1 MQFAANNGFGM
12 IELLKNEFLNRAIQ
26 AILLSGNNN
35 FSTTLIYKFDLK
47 SIDCQFSRRKRF
59 LKKED
64 FEDTFY
70 VKNFMNSECD
80 SLFFL
85 FYENIE

>member
-47 SIDCQFSRRKRF
+47 SIDCQFS
-59 LKKED
+59 L
-64 FEDTFY
+64 
-70 VKNFMNSECD
+70 
-80 SLFFL
+80 
-85 FYENIE
+85 